1 MDHRDVGRY
10 WDANADTWTRLVRL
24 GYDTYRDQV
33 NTPAFL
39 AMLPDVAELSGLDI
53 GCGEGYNTRLLA
65 ERGARMTGIDVSPR
79 FVRHAQAQERQEPHG
94 IHYQVAS
101 AVEIPFP
108 DEAFDFAVGFMSFMD
123 IPEHEAV
130 VREAHRVIKP
140 GGTLQF
146 SISHPCFSTRAW
158 GWIRNDEGRRVALTC
173 GDYFRPEEGEIEEW
187 IFSAA
192 PDDLKA
198 DLPPFRIPRFTR
210 TLSDWMNLLL
220 ETGFLLE
227 RFDEPRASDDVVA
240 RHPNLYDTQIVAY
253 FLIVRCRR
261 I

>member
-1 MDHRDVGRY
+1 
-10 WDANADTWTRLVRL
+10 
-24 GYDTYRDQV
+24 
-33 NTPAFL
+33 
-39 AMLPDVAELSGLDI
+39 
-53 GCGEGYNTRLLA
+53 
-65 ERGARMTGIDVSPR
+65 
-79 FVRHAQAQERQEPHG
+79 
-94 IHYQVAS
+94 
-101 AVEIPFP
+101 VEIPFP